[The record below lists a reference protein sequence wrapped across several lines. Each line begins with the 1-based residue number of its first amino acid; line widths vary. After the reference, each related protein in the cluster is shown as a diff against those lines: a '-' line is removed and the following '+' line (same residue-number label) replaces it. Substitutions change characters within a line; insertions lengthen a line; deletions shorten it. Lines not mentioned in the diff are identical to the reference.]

1 MSKIVN
7 DKIFYLKQ
15 IFFLSGSRSITIF
28 ILIATILFSSI
39 LDILGIAL
47 IGQYFAILLDPE
59 NINNT
64 NYIFGKLFKDEYRLL
79 ILKSGML
86 LIIIFL
92 LRSIIGLLINKAILK
107 FSWNNQVDIQTF
119 LLKIYQ
125 KLNYEDYLNKNS
137 SEYIQKIQHLVP
149 QFSEGVLLPTL
160 RVMSDGVV
168 SIAIVS
174 LLAYLNISALILF
187 VLIISAF
194 AISYF
199 ALFGKKSKIFG
210 EKSNLETKKLIQ
222 NLSESIYGF
231 KEIRLL
237 SSEKYFHQKMKNSAE
252 KFAKNKVNGLFISTM
267 PRFLLEFVLIF
278 FVVTMIAVSVISGE
292 DPSRSLGVLAIFGTA
307 SLRLIPSAS
316 NIMGGLSLIRFGRNA
331 TNDLYNDLIS
341 LKKSKSKRKNKSKK
355 KESFKSLLI
364 DDISYTYP
372 NMKESSLK
380 NISLCINSG
389 EMVGVI
395 GKSGSGKTT
404 LINLILGLLYQQSG
418 VIKFNDDNLHVSLQS
433 YWSTI
438 AHIPQEIFLIDDSL
452 KKNIALGIDEEKIDI
467 EKLNFAINKAKLKE
481 VVDNLPNNYET
492 KVGERGIKLS
502 GGQRQRIALARA
514 FYFEKDFIILDE
526 ATSSLDSETE
536 NQIISEINNLKRK
549 KTILIIT
556 HKHSTIKKC
565 DKIIM
570 LQNGKIIKEGKYNDY
585 FK

>member
-1 MSKIVN
+1 MTNQIN
-7 DKIFYLKQ
+7 DRFFYLKQ
-15 IFFLSGSRSITIF
+15 IFFLSGNKVLTIGMLF
-28 ILIATILFSSI
+28 VIILLSSFFD
-39 LDILGIAL
+39 LAGIAL
-47 IGQYFAILLDPE
+47 IGQYFTMLLDPE
-59 NINNT
+59 NINN
-64 NYIFGKLFKDEYRLL
+64 NYLL
-79 ILKSGML
+79 SSISQNDYESSIINYGIILV
-86 LIIIFL
+86 IIFL
-92 LRSIIGLLINKAILK
+92 LRSIIGLMINKFILS
-107 FSWNNQVDIQTF
+107 FSWNNQVKIQTY
-119 LLKIYQ
+119 LLNAYQ
-125 KLNYEDYLNKNS
+125 KLNYEDYINKNS
-137 SEYIQKIQHLVP
+137 SEYIQRIQHLVP

-160 RVMSDGVV
+160 RVMSDGIV
-168 SIAIVS
+168 SLAIIS
-174 LLAYLNISALILF
+174 LLAYLNIEALLLFFVILVIF
-187 VLIISAF
+187 ASSYTII
-194 AISYF
+194 
-199 ALFGKKSKIFG
+199 FGNKSKIFG
-210 EKSNLETKKLIQ
+210 KKSNIETIKLIQ
-222 NLSESIYGF
+222 RLNESIYGL

-267 PRFLLEFVLIF
+267 PRFLLEFVLI
-278 FVVTMIAVSVISGE
+278 AVSVMSGD
-292 DPSRSLGVLAIFGTA
+292 DPSKSLGVLAIFGTA

-341 LKKSKSKRKNKSKK
+341 LEKSKTKIKNKSTK
-355 KESFKSLLI
+355 KENFKSLLI

-372 NMKESSLK
+372 NMKESSLN

-418 VIKFNDDNLHVSLQS
+418 EIRFNDENLSESLKS

-452 KKNIALGIDEEKIDI
+452 KKNIALGVDEQEIDI

-481 VVDNLPNNYET
+481 VVKGLPDNYET
-492 KVGERGIKLS
+492 KIGERGIKLS

-526 ATSSLDSETE
+526 ATSSLDNETE

-556 HKHSTIKKC
+556 HKHSTIKQC

-570 LQNGKIIKEGKYNDY
+570 LENGRIIKEGKYNDY

>member
-1 MSKIVN
+1 MTRLANNQIY
-7 DKIFYLKQ
+7 YLKQ
-15 IFFLSGSRSITIF
+15 IYFLSGNKALTIGMLF
-28 ILIATILFSSI
+28 VIILLSSFFD
-39 LDILGIAL
+39 LAGIAL
-47 IGQYFAILLDPE
+47 IGQYFTMLLDPE
-59 NINNT
+59 NINN
-64 NYIFGKLFKDEYRLL
+64 NYLL
-79 ILKSGML
+79 SSISQNDYESSIINYGIILV
-86 LIIIFL
+86 IIFL
-92 LRSIIGLLINKAILK
+92 LRSVIGLMINKFILS
-107 FSWNNQVDIQTF
+107 FSWNNQVKIQTY
-119 LLKIYQ
+119 LLNAYQ
-125 KLNYEDYLNKNS
+125 KLNYEDYINKNS
-137 SEYIQKIQHLVP
+137 SEYIQRIQHLVP

-160 RVMSDGVV
+160 RVMSDGIV
-168 SIAIVS
+168 SLAIIS
-174 LLAYLNISALILF
+174 LLAYLNIEALLIF
-187 VLIISAF
+187 FFILIIF
-194 AISYF
+194 ASSYTII
-199 ALFGKKSKIFG
+199 FGNKSKIFG
-210 EKSNLETKKLIQ
+210 KKSNIETIKLIQ
-222 NLSESIYGF
+222 RLNESIYGL

-278 FVVTMIAVSVISGE
+278 FVVTMIAASVMSGD
-292 DPSRSLGVLAIFGTA
+292 DPSKSLGVLAIFGTA

-341 LKKSKSKRKNKSKK
+341 LEKSKTKIKNKSTK
-355 KESFKSLLI
+355 KENFKSLLI
-364 DDISYTYP
+364 NDISYTYP
-372 NMKESSLK
+372 NMKKSSLN

-404 LINLILGLLYQQSG
+404 LINLILGLLYQKSG
-418 VIKFNDDNLHVSLQS
+418 EIRFNDENLSESLQS

-452 KKNIALGIDEEKIDI
+452 KKNIALGVDDQEIDI
-467 EKLNFAINKAKLKE
+467 EKLNFAINKAKLEE
-481 VVDNLPNNYET
+481 VVKGLPDNYET
-492 KVGERGIKLS
+492 MVGERGIKLS

-526 ATSSLDSETE
+526 ATSSLDNETE

-556 HKHSTIKKC
+556 HKHSTIKQC

-570 LQNGKIIKEGKYNDY
+570 LENGRIIKEGKYNDY

>member
-1 MSKIVN
+1 MTRLANNQIY
-7 DKIFYLKQ
+7 YLKQ
-15 IFFLSGSRSITIF
+15 IFFLSGNKALTIGMLF
-28 ILIATILFSSI
+28 VIILLSSFFD
-39 LDILGIAL
+39 LAGIAL
-47 IGQYFAILLDPE
+47 IGQYFTMLLDPE
-59 NINNT
+59 NINN
-64 NYIFGKLFKDEYRLL
+64 NYLL
-79 ILKSGML
+79 SSISQNNYESSIINYGIILV
-86 LIIIFL
+86 IIFL
-92 LRSIIGLLINKAILK
+92 LRSIIGLMINKFILS
-107 FSWNNQVDIQTF
+107 FSWNNQVKIQTY
-119 LLKIYQ
+119 LLNAYQ
-125 KLNYEDYLNKNS
+125 KLNYEDYINKNS
-137 SEYIQKIQHLVP
+137 SEYIQRIQHLVP

-160 RVMSDGVV
+160 RVMSDGIV
-168 SIAIVS
+168 SLAIIS
-174 LLAYLNISALILF
+174 LLAYLNIEALLIF
-187 VLIISAF
+187 FFILIIF
-194 AISYF
+194 ASSYTII
-199 ALFGKKSKIFG
+199 FGNKSKIFG
-210 EKSNLETKKLIQ
+210 KKSNIETIKLIQ
-222 NLSESIYGF
+222 RLNESIYGL

-252 KFAKNKVNGLFISTM
+252 EFAKNKVNGLFISTM

-278 FVVTMIAVSVISGE
+278 FVVTMIAVSVMSGD
-292 DPSRSLGVLAIFGTA
+292 DPSKSLGVLAIFGTA

-341 LKKSKSKRKNKSKK
+341 LEKSKTKIKNKSTK
-355 KESFKSLLI
+355 KENFKSLLI

-372 NMKESSLK
+372 NMKESSLN

-418 VIKFNDDNLHVSLQS
+418 EIRFNDDNLSESLQS

-452 KKNIALGIDEEKIDI
+452 KKNIALGVDEQEIDI

-481 VVDNLPNNYET
+481 VVKGLPDNYET
-492 KVGERGIKLS
+492 MVGERGIKLS

-526 ATSSLDSETE
+526 ATSSLDNETE

-556 HKHSTIKKC
+556 HKHSTIKQC

-570 LQNGKIIKEGKYNDY
+570 LENGKIKKQGTYNDFY
-585 FK
+585 K